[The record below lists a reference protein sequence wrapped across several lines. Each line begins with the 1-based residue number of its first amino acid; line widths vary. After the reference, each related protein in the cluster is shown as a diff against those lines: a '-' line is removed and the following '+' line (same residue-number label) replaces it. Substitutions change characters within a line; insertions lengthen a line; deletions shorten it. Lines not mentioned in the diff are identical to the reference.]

1 MGSKWD
7 ENLKNANERCL
18 TEGENLMDNKV
29 MSLRSPHLILAGF
42 GAVERLGHEAK
53 GIGATRAL
61 VVTDRGVIDSG
72 IGKRIKDLLEKEG
85 IGVQFYDRVLSDP
98 DVACF
103 ESCLGEAGKGKFDLI
118 VGVGGGSS
126 MDIASISSVMLTN
139 PGNVYDYFG
148 VNLVKNPGVPTILLP
163 TTAGTGAEVTPNAI
177 LTDTMEHLKKA
188 VVSPYILPR
197 VAIIDPMLTVSMPP
211 SVTSSSG
218 IDALTHAVES
228 YTSNNATF
236 LTDLYAKEAMIL
248 IGRSLR
254 TAVANGNNLEA
265 RYDMAIGSLYAG
277 ISLANAGVTA
287 VHALAYPLGGT
298 YNVAHGIA
306 NGLLLPYVMEFNV
319 LGNIAKFAR
328 IAQLLGEKVEHL
340 SLLEQAY
347 QAARAVR
354 ALYRD
359 LKIPQSLTELKVPR
373 DGIPAMAKAAMN
385 VTRLMGNNP
394 RTMTVQDVERIYQ
407 KAL

>member
-1 MGSKWD
+1 
-7 ENLKNANERCL
+7 
-18 TEGENLMDNKV
+18 MDHKV
-29 MSLRSPHLILAGF
+29 ISLRSPHLILAGL
-42 GAVERLGHEAK
+42 GAFERLGPEAK
-53 GIGATRAL
+53 GMGATQAL
-61 VVTDRGVIDSG
+61 VVTDKNVIDSG
-72 IGKRIKDLLEKEG
+72 IGKKAQEILGKEG
-85 IGVQFYDRVLSDP
+85 FGVEFFDRVIPDP

-103 ESCLGEAGKGKFDLI
+103 ETCLEMAKKQKFDLI
-118 VGVGGGSS
+118 IGIGGGSS
-126 MDIASISSVMLTN
+126 MDIASITSVMLTN
-139 PGNVYDYFG
+139 PGTVYDHFG
-148 VNLVKNPGVPTILLP
+148 VNLVKNPGVPTILIP

-177 LTDTMEHLKKA
+177 LTDTKAKLKKA

-197 VAIIDPMLTVSMPP
+197 VAIIDPLLTVSMPP

-228 YTSNNATF
+228 YTSNNANI
-236 LTDLYAKEAMIL
+236 LTDLFAKEAMIL

-265 RYDMAIGSLYAG
+265 RYDMSIGSLYAG

-298 YNVAHGIA
+298 FNVAHGIA

-319 LGNIAKFAR
+319 LGDIPKFAQ
-328 IAQLLGEKVEHL
+328 IARFLGEKVDQL
-340 SLLEQAY
+340 PLLDQAY
-347 QAARAVR
+347 QAPRAVK
-354 ALYRD
+354 AIYRD
-359 LKIPQSLTELKVPR
+359 LKIPQSLTELKIPR
-373 DGIPAMAKAAMN
+373 EGIPDMAKAAMN

-394 RTMTVQDVERIYQ
+394 RAMTVQDVERIYE

>member
-1 MGSKWD
+1 
-7 ENLKNANERCL
+7 
-18 TEGENLMDNKV
+18 MDQKI

-42 GAVERLGHEAK
+42 GAAERLGPEAK
-53 GIGATRAL
+53 GIGATRTL
-61 VVTDRGVIDSG
+61 VVTDKGVIDSG
-72 IGKRIKDLLEKEG
+72 IGKRIKELLGKEG
-85 IGVQFYDRVLSDP
+85 IGVECYDQVMADP
-98 DVACF
+98 DIVCF
-103 ESCLGEAGKGKFDLI
+103 EACLEMAKKQKFDLI

-126 MDIASISSVMLTN
+126 MDIASITSVLLTN
-139 PGNVYDYFG
+139 PGTVYDYLG
-148 VNLVKNPGVPTILLP
+148 INLVKNPGIPTILIP

-177 LTDTMEHLKKA
+177 LTDTKEKLKKA

-197 VAIIDPMLTVSMPP
+197 VAMIDPMLTVSMPP

-228 YTSNNATF
+228 YTSNNATI
-236 LTDLYAKEAMIL
+236 LTDLFAKEAMVM

-254 TAVANGNNLEA
+254 TAVAHGNNLEA

-298 YNVAHGIA
+298 FNVAHGIA

-319 LGNIAKFAR
+319 LGNIPKFAK
-328 IAQLLGEKVEHL
+328 IAQFLGEKIDHL
-340 SLLEQAY
+340 PLLEQAY
-347 QAARAVR
+347 QAPKAVK
-354 ALYRD
+354 AIYRD
-359 LKIPQSLTELKVPR
+359 LKIPQSLTELKVPKE
-373 DGIPAMAKAAMN
+373 GIPAMAKAAIN

-394 RTMTVQDVERIYQ
+394 RTMTVQDVERIYER
-407 KAL
+407 AL